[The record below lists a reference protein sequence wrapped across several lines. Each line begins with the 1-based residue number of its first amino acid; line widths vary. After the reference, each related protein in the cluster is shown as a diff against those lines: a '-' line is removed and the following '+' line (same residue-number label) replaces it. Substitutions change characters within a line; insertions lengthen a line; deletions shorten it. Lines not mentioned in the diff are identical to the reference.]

1 MYLNN
6 TDFTNTINLTQ
17 MGDATFNNL
26 LTVNGQ
32 STFNGLINALAGIT
46 LGGTNTDPVNII
58 KNIVSNNVSEL
69 ALYPG
74 DDGSGSTIS
83 LPVSG
88 ESNAQ
93 DYVTIRSTNAGVHH
107 AFSTSGNYYCAGNI
121 VVTGTVTANTFIG
134 TSGNAIGE
142 IVNASSFAALP
153 LPTNNSVF
161 RLNYITLTAGTWIV
175 TSQVQM
181 NSTNSGV
188 FSISASVSLSNTN
201 GSMDNSNIATT
212 TTTTPFFPSLHNT
225 LFYTTSTTT
234 TVHCNFTF
242 SATYYC
248 NIAPSGCYL
257 KAMRIA

>member
-1 MYLNN
+1 MSG
-6 TDFTNTINLTQ
+6 DTN
-17 MGDATFNNL
+17 
-26 LTVNGQ
+26 
-32 STFNGLINALAGIT
+32 
-46 LGGTNTDPVNII
+46 
-58 KNIVSNNVSEL
+58 
-69 ALYPG
+69 
-74 DDGSGSTIS
+74 
-83 LPVSG
+83 
-88 ESNAQ
+88 Q
-93 DYVTIRSTNAGVHH
+93 DYVTVRTNSGVHH

-134 TSGNAIGE
+134 TSSNIVGA
-142 IVNASSFAALP
+142 IVNAANFAALP